1 MGTPDLDASVR
12 ILPAAWTVEAALSQ
26 FLQAHDD
33 ACAQWGLKNAQEGSA
48 EAESAAFTVLAQ
60 VAGVLG
66 MTILDAPGDP
76 LREAMASAVSLY
88 QQAAVWGSLTTREP
102 SATWTESASQTT
114 GRMFMRTSGHAIERW
129 TEWAP
134 RFFELVGL
142 PDVPAPNLMPTY
154 DDSETVPA

>member
-1 MGTPDLDASVR
+1 MSTLDLDASVR
-12 ILPAAWTVEAALSQ
+12 TLPEAWTVEVALSQ

-60 VAGVLG
+60 VAGVLSL
-66 MTILDAPGDP
+66 TILDAPGHP

-88 QQAAVWGSLTTREP
+88 QQAAVWGSLTTRAP
-102 SATWTESASQTT
+102 SASWTVSASRTT
-114 GRMFMRTSGHAIERW
+114 GRMFMRTSVHAIERW

-134 RFFELVGL
+134 RFFELVSL
-142 PDVPAPNLMPTY
+142 PAVPAPKLWPTY
-154 DDSETVPA
+154 P